1 MQSINCGKIT
11 KTISI
16 AKWNKIAFF
25 NVFMQNILALEEKFR
40 KIPHSVFV
48 EGLVDCFK
56 INCFV
61 VVCSVLM
68 LFHTKLVRFV
78 NSSNFYAQIS
88 FQHMSMGLMITLIKN
103 NIIAL

>member
-48 EGLVDCFK
+48 EGLVDGFK

-61 VVCSVLM
+61 VVCFVLI
-68 LFHTKLVRFV
+68 LFHIKLMIFV
-78 NSSNFYAQIS
+78 NLLYFYAKISCQQIS
-88 FQHMSMGLMITLIKN
+88 RSFFM
-103 NIIAL
+103 

>member
-40 KIPHSVFV
+40 KISHSVFV

-78 NSSNFYAQIS
+78 NLFNFYVKIS
-88 FQHMSMGLMITLIKN
+88 FQHMSRVLLMVLTKN
-103 NIIAL
+103 NVVAL